1 MPASLSTHDADGTEL
16 AAEFFSGADDG
27 RAAASSA
34 ATMPGVLESAVGNYD
49 QGERSM
55 EDAALTGRTL
65 PTMAEVEA
73 ARQSRLAAARAP
85 PTAILSHHPSLPR
98 LTHPSLALAGV

>member
-34 ATMPGVLESAVGNYD
+34 ATMPGVLESAVSKYER
-49 QGERSM
+49 GERST
-55 EDAALTGRTL
+55 EDLDKAVTPR
-65 PTMAEVEA
+65 
-73 ARQSRLAAARAP
+73 
-85 PTAILSHHPSLPR
+85 SH
-98 LTHPSLALAGV
+98 AGNSQPIHI